1 MLHRVIGLHLLPLLA
16 VALCISTT
24 AAFAAPITL
33 NENLPNPFNLTVSP
47 VTTGTLLLCDQGDM
61 VLDPSKTGKAGVW
74 GCGAFQAGSGA
85 KLHEPS
91 DSIVFNNP
99 AMGVSQV
106 VFCSNVDTVNVRGDT
121 GDTCA
126 PAMTG
131 TFAISEQ
138 ATENVFESTPYNPAN
153 GQPGFGMMGTSA
165 VSYVLISDANVP
177 EPSSLLLFG
186 VAVLALVFRL
196 RGKIA

>member
-1 MLHRVIGLHLLPLLA
+1 MLRRIIRLHLLPLLA
-16 VALCISTT
+16 VALCTPTT
-24 AAFAAPITL
+24 PAFSASITL
-33 NENLPNPFNLTVSP
+33 NENFPNPFNLAASP
-47 VTTGTLLLCDQGDM
+47 VTAGTLLLCDQGDM

-74 GCGAFQAGSGA
+74 GCGIFQTGFGA

-91 DSIVFNNP
+91 DSIVFSNP
-99 AMGVSQV
+99 AMGKSQV
-106 VFCSNVDTVNVRGDT
+106 VFCSNIDSANIKGDT

-131 TFAISEQ
+131 NLAILEQ
-138 ATENVFESTPYNPAN
+138 GTENVFESTPYNPAN
-153 GQPGFGMMGTSA
+153 GQPGFGMIGTAA

-186 VAVLALVFRL
+186 VALFTLVFRL
-196 RGKIA
+196 RGRIA

>member
-1 MLHRVIGLHLLPLLA
+1 MLQGIIRLLPLLA
-16 VALCISTT
+16 VASCISTT
-24 AAFAAPITL
+24 PSFAASITL
-33 NENLPNPFNLTVSP
+33 NENFPNPFNLAASP
-47 VTTGTLLLCDQGDM
+47 VTAGTLLLCDQGDM

-74 GCGAFQAGSGA
+74 GCGAFQIGSGA

-91 DSIVFNNP
+91 NSIVFSNP
-99 AMGVSQV
+99 AMGISQV
-106 VFCSNVDTVNVRGDT
+106 VFCSNTDTANVKGDT

-131 TFAISEQ
+131 NFAILEQ

-153 GQPGFGMMGTSA
+153 GQPGFGMIGSSA

-186 VAVLALVFRL
+186 GAVIALAFRL
-196 RGKIA
+196 RGRIA